1 MSWLV
6 QPRLINGPFDDPGL
20 YVDFRYGRRA
30 ILFDLGDLGGMA
42 ARELTR
48 VSHALIS
55 HTHMDHMAGFDRLLR
70 LNLHRDG
77 PLTLVGPPGFIDQVE
92 HRIRGFTWN
101 LIGPDSVDFR
111 LAVQEFDGTRIAG
124 AAEFRA
130 REVFARQAVDPPSLP
145 AGVVLA
151 EEGFRMEAAAL
162 DHGIPS
168 LAFCLRE
175 TLQVNV
181 LRGALDALDLPV
193 GPWLNAAKAAVRR
206 GEPDDTLVAV
216 PHRQPVSLGALRARA
231 FRIGPGQ
238 AVAYVTDCAFT
249 AANRERILALARG
262 ADQLFIEAVFLEQD
276 AAVAAATR
284 HLTAAQAGRL
294 AREAG
299 ARHLNLFHHSAR
311 YIDTPDLLHAEALA
325 AFAGGE
331 ASGAVPAQG
340 DPVTGA

>member
-6 QPRLINGPFDDPGL
+6 QPRLVNGPFDDPGL
-20 YVDFRYGRRA
+20 HLDFRYGRRA
-30 ILFDLGDLGGMA
+30 ILFDLGDLGAMA

-48 VSHALIS
+48 VSHALVS

-77 PLTLVGPPGFIDQVE
+77 PLTLVGPPGFIDQIE

-101 LIGPDSVDFR
+101 LIGPDSADFR
-111 LAVQEFDGTRIAG
+111 LVVREFDGTRLTA

-130 REVFARQAVDPPSLP
+130 REVFARREADPPALP
-145 AGVVLA
+145 DGIVLA
-151 EEGFRMEAAAL
+151 EAGFRIEAAAL

-168 LAFCLRE
+168 LAFALRE
-175 TLQVNV
+175 TVQVNV
-181 LRGALDALDLPV
+181 LRGALDALGLPV
-193 GPWLNAAKAAVRR
+193 GPWLGAAKAAVRR
-206 GEPDDTLVAV
+206 GAPDDAPVAV
-216 PHRQPVSLGALRARA
+216 PGRPPLRLGDLRARA

-249 AANRERILALARG
+249 PENRERILALARN
-262 ADQLFIEAVFLEQD
+262 ADQLFIEAVFLERD

-284 HLTAAQAGRL
+284 HLTAAQAGSL

-299 ARHLNLFHHSAR
+299 AKHLVPFHHSAR
-311 YIDTPDLLHAEALA
+311 YLDTPDALRAEALA
-325 AFAGGE
+325 AFAGGD
-331 ASGAVPAQG
+331 ASGAVPA
-340 DPVTGA
+340 